1 MIENTALLAVVLA
14 TAAWLFRPALR
25 QSKSWIATVTPL
37 ASIIGS
43 GFLVIVPLLAYAV
56 DGWALLAMAAIVV
69 VAYAIGAVIRFNIRH
84 AESVLSSP
92 GAPWLLLGVERFAG
106 LALGLAY
113 LVSVAFYVR
122 LLAAFVL
129 RTVDLRDPL
138 YANLITTAVLLFIG
152 IVGILR
158 GLRGL
163 EWLEEYAVNLKL
175 AIIAALFVGLFWFDI
190 ESLFAGEPLLQTSP
204 LGSWLQ
210 TLRMLGGIL
219 LVVQGFETSRYIGD
233 AYDGETRI
241 RTMRRAQ
248 IISGVIY
255 VVFVALASPVLV
267 GYHGVRDETAIIN
280 ISAQVTAIL
289 PALLVIAA
297 VMSQLSA
304 AVADTAGGGGLIS
317 ESTRRRIPL
326 HASYLF
332 VSIAAILIVWSADI
346 FEIIVLASR
355 AFAFYYF
362 MQCLVGLIVT
372 RQVHSLERR
381 TLWQVFLA
389 VMGCLMLLVVL
400 FAISEPT

>member
-1 MIENTALLAVVLA
+1 MG
-14 TAAWLFRPALR
+14 
-25 QSKSWIATVTPL
+25 SKQA
-37 ASIIGS
+37 
-43 GFLVIVPLLAYAV
+43 
-56 DGWALLAMAAIVV
+56 
-69 VAYAIGAVIRFNIRH
+69 
-84 AESVLSSP
+84 
-92 GAPWLLLGVERFAG
+92 
-106 LALGLAY
+106 
-113 LVSVAFYVR
+113 
-122 LLAAFVL
+122 
-129 RTVDLRDPL
+129 
-138 YANLITTAVLLFIG
+138 
-152 IVGILR
+152 
-158 GLRGL
+158 
-163 EWLEEYAVNLKL
+163 LKL

-190 ESLFAGEPLLQTSP
+190 DSLLAGEPLLQTSP

-241 RTMRRAQ
+241 LTMRRAQ

-255 VVFVALASPVLV
+255 VVFVALTSPVLV

-280 ISAQVTAIL
+280 ISAQVTLVL

-326 HASYLF
+326 RVSYLF
-332 VSIAAILIVWSADI
+332 VTLAAILIVWSADI

-362 MQCLVGLIVT
+362 MQCLVGLLVT
-372 RQVHSLERR
+372 RQTGSLEHRI
-381 TLWQVFLA
+381 LWQSFLA
-389 VMGCLMLLVVL
+389 AMGCLMLLVAL
-400 FAISEPT
+400 FAISDPA